1 MDQDE
6 VARSLELED
15 KLAHIRDQIHSKL
28 ENQKH
33 VAIILSAVEENMAEQ
48 KTEQAATKN
57 VVNYSVSLLAV
68 LSQAVDPETHE
79 IREAQIATSATYL
92 LDIMFKYVPGKLL
105 RSKFAEILTQIAPC
119 ITDENASAPLIRP
132 AIGCLESLL
141 VAQDSQAWNNTQNLS
156 IAPSRGLNGLL
167 ELSLDPRP
175 KVRKRAQDAVSI
187 IMANPPASPSA
198 EHVAAPMVAEYTI
211 NALAAAV
218 KEASSA
224 SNKKI
229 RAQGGLSEIN
239 SKSIHILK
247 LIKAVVTSK
256 QWPVARFD
264 VLCDLLLEISRSADQ
279 YLVSSSFQCFEALF
293 EAIGESAINSGLA
306 EDNFTRVMKIILSLK
321 PSNTDTHL
329 ATAWMAVVSKGMTVF
344 GSHKPVET
352 LESLP
357 EILKIMSHYLSSEI
371 SEIYQGAC
379 RCIES
384 IVTEA
389 VSDDVLLL
397 PPLVDESV
405 YEKVDETISF
415 LSDMFVDF
423 LSIKYAHCAQQVLG
437 VLTVALKK
445 LGSRCNPDFLAPI
458 EIIGGW
464 RSSEDRFL
472 ELRTEIETAIGVGIS
487 AVGPDVILGCL
498 PLNLMNA
505 TNENP
510 GRASLLPLIR
520 DYTSNSH
527 LSFFVKELMPLIT
540 AFEDR
545 VNTLSAESLQGKV
558 FETVISQLWSTLP
571 NFCDL
576 PVDVRD
582 SFSDEF
588 ASNLSSLLY
597 GKVELRPVICHS
609 LKNLV
614 QTNYEYASGLQ
625 ERTKMVQQQFP
636 ISEAQRNVEYLGTK
650 ASNLLAVLFNVYTQT
665 AANARGYI
673 LDTIAA
679 VIRITPAQEL
689 VKTFNNV
696 CGLLKK
702 AFDEEPSKNKANQ
715 PPVKMSATL
724 LDLIIVMASF
734 VPESSYS
741 ALFSI
746 FNITVSSS
754 DALTQKRAYRI
765 INKLSETSKGSDA
778 ILQYIDDIESVVI
791 QNSKNVHTSARA
803 MRLSAIKSLVELLPL
818 NNAEFLI
825 QVVPEVILA
834 VKENNEK
841 SREASFDTLIAM
853 ATKMSKDG
861 CVMRLSKLPGY
872 EPTTPDQPAS
882 VAEFFKITSA
892 GLIGES
898 QHMVSATVTAY
909 SCLVFEFKDQVST
922 DILMDIYDTIELYLT
937 SNSREIVK
945 SAIGFAKVCCLAL
958 PEEMMR
964 PKIPSLLPKL
974 LRWSHEHTGHFKA
987 KVKHI
992 IERLIRKYGY
1002 DYIDQH
1008 FPEEDKKLLV
1018 NIRKTRDRSKRKAA
1032 EEQNNVPTLAEPSSK
1047 GSRFMSALDEA
1058 IYESYNDD
1066 ASEDESKPG
1075 KKGRASRFIV
1085 ESKENPLDLL
1095 DSQTLAHISSTR
1107 PKKFEGKSK
1116 RKAAGDDVFNFDA
1129 DGKLTVKN
1137 NETGRGDEDVLG
1149 SATSGINAYLE
1160 AVEQGPVRGQK
1171 NRLKFKKGSQADGN
1185 DMSDDDTRDRP
1196 SRSSDAKGKKISKKR
1211 GGPKFK
1217 SKRKL

>member
-33 VAIILSAVEENMAEQ
+33 VAIILSAVEENMADSKGDQ
-48 KTEQAATKN
+48 PAMKN
-57 VVNYSVSLLAV
+57 VVNYSISLLAI

-92 LDIMFKYVPGKLL
+92 LDIMFRYVPRKLL
-105 RSKFAEILTQIAPC
+105 SSKFAEILTQIAPC
-119 ITDENASAPLIRP
+119 ITDENAGAPLIRP
-132 AIGCLESLL
+132 AVGCLESLL
-141 VAQDSQAWNNTQNLS
+141 VAQDSQAWNNTQNLA
-156 IAPSRGLNGLL
+156 IAPSRGLSGLL

-175 KVRKRAQDAVSI
+175 KVRKRAQDAVSN

-198 EHVAAPMVAEYTI
+198 EHVAAPMVAEFTI

-229 RAQGGLSEIN
+229 RAQGGVSEIN
-239 SKSIHILK
+239 SKSIHVLK
-247 LIKAVVTSK
+247 LLKAIILSK
-256 QWPVARFD
+256 QWPVSRFD
-264 VLCDLLLEISRSADQ
+264 VLCDLLLEVSRSADQ
-279 YLVSSSFQCFEALF
+279 FLVSSALQCFEALF
-293 EAIGESAINSGLA
+293 EAIGESAESSGLA
-306 EDNFTRVMKIILSLK
+306 EDNFIRVLKVILSLK

-329 ATAWMAVVSKGMTVF
+329 AAAWMAVVSKGMAVF

-357 EILKIMSHYLSSEI
+357 EVFKIISHYLSSEI
-371 SEIYQGAC
+371 SDVYQGAC

-384 IVTEA
+384 VLTQAISEEI
-389 VSDDVLLL
+389 LLL

-423 LSIKYAHCAQQVLG
+423 LSIKYAHCARELLG
-437 VLTVALKK
+437 VLTAGLKK

-458 EIIGGW
+458 EIVGGW
-464 RSSEDRFL
+464 RSSEDSFL
-472 ELRTEIETAIGVGIS
+472 ELRSEIETAIGVAIGS
-487 AVGPDVILGCL
+487 VGPDVVLGSL
-498 PLNLMNA
+498 PLNLVKA
-505 TNENP
+505 TDDNP
-510 GRASLLPLIR
+510 GRAWLLPLIR
-520 DYTSNSH
+520 DHTRNSH

-540 AFEDR
+540 VFENRAKD
-545 VNTLSAESLQGKV
+545 LPAESLQGKV
-558 FETVISQLWSTLP
+558 FETVITQLWSTLP
-571 NFCDL
+571 SFCDL
-576 PVDVRD
+576 PVDVRA
-582 SFSDEF
+582 SFTDEF
-588 ASNLSSLLY
+588 ASEISSLLY

-609 LKNLV
+609 FKNLV
-614 QTNYEYASGLQ
+614 QSNYDYASGLQ
-625 ERTKMVQQQFP
+625 EPTRLVQQQYP
-636 ISEAQRNVEYLGTK
+636 ISEAEKTVEYLGTK

-679 VIRITPAQEL
+679 VIKITPTEEL

-696 CGLLKK
+696 CAMLKK
-702 AFDEEPSKNKANQ
+702 AFDEEPSKAKTGQ

-734 VPESSYS
+734 VPESSYP

-765 INKLSETSKGSDA
+765 INKLSETPKGSDA
-778 ILQYIDDIESVVI
+778 ILQYLDDIENVVI

-803 MRLSAIKSLVELLPL
+803 MRLSAIKNLVELLPL
-818 NNAEFLI
+818 NAAEFLI

-853 ATKMSKDG
+853 ANKMSKEG

-872 EPTTPDQPAS
+872 DPATPDQPAS

-958 PEEMMR
+958 PGELMR
-964 PKIPSLLPKL
+964 SKIPSLLPKL

-1002 DYIDQH
+1002 DYMDQH
-1008 FPEEDKKLLV
+1008 FPDEDKKLLV
-1018 NIRKTRDRSKRKAA
+1018 NIRKSRDRSKRKAA
-1032 EEQNNVPTLAEPSSK
+1032 EDHSNVPQLAEPSSK

-1058 IYESYNDD
+1058 IYESSNDE
-1066 ASEDESKPG
+1066 ASDGEQSSG
-1075 KKGRASRFIV
+1075 KKGQSNRFIV

-1107 PKKFEGKSK
+1107 PKKFNGKAKSK
-1116 RKAAGDDVFNFDA
+1116 GAGDDMFSFDA
-1129 DGKLTVKN
+1129 DGKLTVQN
-1137 NETGRGDEDVLG
+1137 NESGRGDEDILG
-1149 SATSGINAYLE
+1149 GATSGINAYLE
-1160 AVEQGPVRGQK
+1160 AVQQGPVRGQK
-1171 NRLKFKKGSQADGN
+1171 NKLKFKKGSAAGGGDL
-1185 DMSDDDTRDRP
+1185 SDDESRDRP
-1196 SRSSDAKGKKISKKR
+1196 SRGFDPKNKKVAKKR